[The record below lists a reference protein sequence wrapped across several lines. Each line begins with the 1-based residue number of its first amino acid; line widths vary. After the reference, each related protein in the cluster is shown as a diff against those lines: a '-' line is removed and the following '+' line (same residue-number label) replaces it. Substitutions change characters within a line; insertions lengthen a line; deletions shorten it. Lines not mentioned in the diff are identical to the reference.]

1 MEDKPGRLVKNVS
14 ANREGTCHCES
25 RRRRSNLYFQLG
37 TAFPVNYPIESR
49 QPLLDRV
56 ENNGLK
62 VVLVEDSTARQEGS
76 GSQTAEDIDVGNVV
90 QRAATR
96 QHPRHRSFATAS

>member
-1 MEDKPGRLVKNVS
+1 
-14 ANREGTCHCES
+14 
-25 RRRRSNLYFQLG
+25 LG
-37 TAFPVNYPIESR
+37 TAFPVIIQSKAAP
-49 QPLLDRV
+49 PLLDRV